1 MANIKNL
8 GMAKELLVNPHI
20 SVRKSF
26 FGLVTNYIY
35 NPTGSK
41 IKVVQKTYNPG
52 KDGDSI
58 KRMLSLGVEGLKKG
72 LKGQGLSEPIAI
84 GNMQLNICFSED
96 MQFLAMQ
103 MEQFMDYMM
112 QPTTELVVTEGE
124 DAQQI
129 LTAIKL

>member
-1 MANIKNL
+1 MAE
-8 GMAKELLVNPHI
+8 ELLANPHI
-20 SVRKSF
+20 SVHKSF

-35 NPTGSK
+35 NPTGGK
-41 IKVVQKTYNPG
+41 IKVVQRIYNPG
-52 KDGDSI
+52 DGDAI

-72 LKGQGLSEPIAI
+72 VKGKGLPEAIVI

-96 MQFLAMQ
+96 FQFLAMQ
-103 MEQFMDYMM
+103 MEQFVDYLYK
-112 QPTTELVVTEGE
+112 PTTDLVVAEGE

>member
-8 GMAKELLVNPHI
+8 GMAEEILANPQI

-35 NPTGSK
+35 KPTGSK
-41 IKVVQKTYNPG
+41 IKVVQKNYTP
-52 KDGDSI
+52 DAGDSI
-58 KRMLSLGVEGLKKG
+58 KHMLNLGIEGLKKG
-72 LKGQGLSEPIAI
+72 LKGKGLPEPIAI
-84 GNMQLNICFSED
+84 GNMQLNICYTED
-96 MQFLAMQ
+96 LQFLAMQ
-103 MEQFMDYMM
+103 MEQFVDYLYK
-112 QPTTELVVTEGE
+112 PTTDLVFAEGE